1 MTFTDRKFA
10 IYSLSISRIR
20 ISDKIKSIYKT
31 EDTPMYEYL
40 MAHHIINEKRKE
52 ALKTNTIG
60 PKVMITG
67 TRESGKTSLC
77 NIFINYAI
85 KLGWNPT
92 YVDLDLSNDI
102 FTPGTIS
109 AVTVDFPIPNDFLL
123 DNSISIFHGNS
134 NNEINEYLYEIQI
147 KEMAD
152 LVNSKLEN
160 DLNNFM
166 KKYNLINNNN
176 NNYNNYNTSNSNEGN
191 VNDLNTNLN
200 SNFNNKE
207 NYTNNLSNNNSINL
221 SNNNSLNHSENFN
234 VISDIPTIFASGSII
249 NCPSFTDNS
258 KDKIY
263 LSIIKNFNCDIVYVI
278 ENQRLYHELNKFF
291 QDENKVKELGIP
303 INKIPQIC
311 VLTKSKGVASI
322 DSYSRDQMD
331 QKKLEIY
338 FKGPFNNLCLN
349 EYTLDLNRFK
359 ILQVLVS
366 NLTQSI
372 LTIGKS
378 SITNLILKEINDSE
392 ENLVNKVLAIPSL
405 DERILNDLD
414 NNFSGKLSY
423 YSEEICKAPISYLA
437 FM

>member
-1 MTFTDRKFA
+1 MN
-10 IYSLSISRIR
+10 
-20 ISDKIKSIYKT
+20 
-31 EDTPMYEYL
+31 EYL

-102 FTPGTIS
+102 FTPGAIS

-123 DNSISIFHGNS
+123 DNSISIFHGN
-134 NNEINEYLYEIQI
+134 NNTEMNEYLYEIQI

-152 LVNSKLEN
+152 MVNFKLDN

-166 KKYNLINNNN
+166 KKYNIRKNNIDIFDANINNA
-176 NNYNNYNTSNSNEGN
+176 YQ
-191 VNDLNTNLN
+191 NLN
-200 SNFNNKE
+200 LNLDSTFNTEE
-207 NYTNNLSNNNSINL
+207 NPID
-221 SNNNSLNHSENFN
+221 NFN

-263 LSIIKNFNCDIVYVI
+263 LSIIKNFNCDIVYII

-303 INKIPQIC
+303 IKKIPQIC

-378 SITNLILKEINDSE
+378 SITNLILKEVNDSE
-392 ENLVNKVLAIPSL
+392 ENLVNRVLAIPSL
-405 DERILNDLD
+405 DDRILNDLD
-414 NNFSGKLSY
+414 NNFSGILSY

>member
-1 MTFTDRKFA
+1 
-10 IYSLSISRIR
+10 
-20 ISDKIKSIYKT
+20 
-31 EDTPMYEYL
+31 

-52 ALKTNTIG
+52 SLKTNSIG
-60 PKVMITG
+60 PIVMIAG

-77 NIFINYAI
+77 NIFINYAL

-102 FTPGTIS
+102 FTPGSIS
-109 AVTVDFPIPNDFLL
+109 AATVDFPIPNDFLL

-134 NNEINEYLYEIQI
+134 NSEMNEYLYEIQI

-152 LVNSKLEN
+152 MVNSKLEN
-160 DLNNFM
+160 DLINFM
-166 KKYNLINNNN
+166 KKYNLKKPNTIYDDININI
-176 NNYNNYNTSNSNEGN
+176 
-191 VNDLNTNLN
+191 NTNTPLDN
-200 SNFNNKE
+200 KNKISKE
-207 NYTNNLSNNNSINL
+207 NFVS
-221 SNNNSLNHSENFN
+221 
-234 VISDIPTIFASGSII
+234 SDTPTIFASGGVI
-249 NCPSFTDNS
+249 NCPTFTDNS

-263 LSIIKNFNCDIVYVI
+263 LSIIKNFNCDVVYVI
-278 ENQRLYHELNKFF
+278 ENQRLYHELHKFF
-291 QDENKVKELGIP
+291 QDENKIRELGVK
-303 INKIPQIC
+303 KIPQIC

-331 QKKLEIY
+331 QKKLDIY

-349 EYTLDLNRFK
+349 EYTLDLKKFK

-378 SITNLILKEINDSE
+378 SITNLILKEVNESE
-392 ENLVNKVLAIPSL
+392 ENLLNKVLSIPSL

-414 NNFSGKLSY
+414 ANFSGKLSY
-423 YSEEICKAPISYLA
+423 YSEEICKAPVSYLA
-437 FM
+437 FMY